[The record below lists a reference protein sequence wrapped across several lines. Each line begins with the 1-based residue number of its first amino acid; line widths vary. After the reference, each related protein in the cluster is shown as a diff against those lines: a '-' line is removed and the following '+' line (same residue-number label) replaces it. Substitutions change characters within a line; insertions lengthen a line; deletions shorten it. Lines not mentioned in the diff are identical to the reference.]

1 MLFDMLVV
9 QFGALVL
16 PLELFEAKKAI
27 FMIRFFVLLDIIFLA
42 DFLVA
47 GHCKTWRFTGFLVCM
62 RLL

>member
-27 FMIRFFVLLDIIFLA
+27 FMIRFFVLLDIILLA